1 MTVKI
6 SVCIPTH
13 RRQDRLR
20 ALLQD
25 LANQDLA
32 PFDVV
37 VVDNDSSGS
46 ARRVVDEI
54 RAQGCPYLLT
64 YAIQPERSIP
74 LTRNM
79 TVKLAVG
86 EWLAFVDDDERAPRE
101 WL

>member
-13 RRQDRLR
+13 RREQQLR

-25 LANQDLA
+25 LLDQDLA

-37 VVDNDSSGS
+37 VVDNNASGS
-46 ARRVVDEI
+46 ARGVVEEF
-54 RAQGCPYLLT
+54 RSRGCPFLLT
-64 YAIQPERSIP
+64 YAVQPERSIP

-79 TVKLAVG
+79 TVQLAQG
-86 EWLAFVDDDERAPRE
+86 EWLAFVDDDERAPPE
-101 WL
+101 